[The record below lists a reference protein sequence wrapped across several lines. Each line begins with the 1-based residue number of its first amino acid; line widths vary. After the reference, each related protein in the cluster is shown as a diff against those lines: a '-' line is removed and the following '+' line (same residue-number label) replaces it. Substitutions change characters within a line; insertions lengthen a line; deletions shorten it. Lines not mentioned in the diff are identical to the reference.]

1 MSAIEDKKHAPIS
14 PSSNLLDMHLQELE
28 EECARFVA
36 LMSALRSMAAIP
48 AWTDEEVRE
57 STAGNLYASLSHLSH
72 HVQPALDEW
81 ERLEAE
87 MPDDDDDGEIE

>member
-1 MSAIEDKKHAPIS
+1 MSAVEDKKHATVS

-28 EECARFVA
+28 QECARFVA

-48 AWTDEEVRE
+48 AWTDEKVRE
-57 STAGNLYASLSHLSH
+57 STTGNLYASLSHLSH

-81 ERLEAE
+81 ERLEDE
-87 MPDDDDDGEIE
+87 MPNDDDDGKTQ